1 MLSDRRP
8 ILLTNARIVDPSRDL
23 DIDGDLL
30 LADGVVRDARRGIGA
45 AGVPEGTEIIDC
57 RGRVVAPGLIDM
69 RAFVGEPGA
78 EYRETFAS
86 ASQAAAAGGVTT
98 IVSQPDTTPV
108 IDDPAMVDFVLR
120 RARDTAIVRVHP
132 MAALTKGING
142 AEMTEIGLLKAAGAV
157 AFTDGAKSVTNA
169 QVMRRAL
176 IYARDFDALIVHHTE
191 DPDLV
196 GEGVMNEGEFAA
208 RLGLVGVPTTAETVM
223 LERDIRLVA
232 LAQSRYHA
240 ASITCAESLE
250 VLRRAKEAGLPVTAA
265 ASINHL
271 TLNEIDVGS
280 YRTFCKVTPPLRRE
294 VDRKALAEALGSGL
308 IDVVMS
314 DHNPQDVETKR
325 LPFAEAAPGAIGIET
340 MLAASLRLVHGGDIT
355 LPALIKAM
363 STRPAELLG
372 PRRRH
377 AAAGQPRRRRGVRP
391 RRALGARP
399 RRPQVEMQEHA
410 VRRGAAHRPR
420 GAHHRRRT
428 DGVRIRVTLEFA
440 RRHRRACPGDPDHGA
455 RPCHIKRG
463 GRDKPGHDAHE

>member
-30 LADGVVRDARRGIGA
+30 LADGIVRDARRGIGA

-57 RGRVVAPGLIDM
+57 RGKVAAPGLIDM

-98 IVSQPDTTPV
+98 IVSQPDTSPA
-108 IDDPAMVDFVLR
+108 IDEPAMVDFVLR
-120 RARDTAIVRVHP
+120 RARDTAIVHVHP
-132 MAALTKGING
+132 MAALTKGIRG
-142 AEMTEIGLLKAAGAV
+142 LEMTEIGLLKAAGAV

-208 RLGLVGVPTTAETVM
+208 RLGLVGVPNTAETVI
-223 LERDIRLVA
+223 LERDVRLVA

-240 ASITCAESLE
+240 ASVTCADSLE
-250 VLRRAKEAGLPVTAA
+250 VLRRAKDAGLPVTAA
-265 ASINHL
+265 TSINHL

-294 VDRKALAEALGSGL
+294 ADRKALAAALASGL

-340 MLAASLRLVHGGDIT
+340 MLVTGLRLVHSGDIT
-355 LPALIKAM
+355 LPALLKAM

-372 PRRRH
+372 L
-377 AAAGQPRRRRGVRP
+377 AGGTLRPGSPADIVVLEPDAPWVLDPTELKSKCKNTPFDEARLQGRVVRTIV
-391 RRALGARP
+391 AG
-399 RRPQVEMQEHA
+399 
-410 VRRGAAHRPR
+410 
-420 GAHHRRRT
+420 RT
-428 DGVRIRVTLEFA
+428 VFEFV
-440 RRHRRACPGDPDHGA
+440 
-455 RPCHIKRG
+455 
-463 GRDKPGHDAHE
+463 

>member
-30 LADGVVRDARRGIGA
+30 IAEGVIRDARRGIGA

-57 RGRVVAPGLIDM
+57 RGRVAAPGLIDM

-98 IVSQPDTTPV
+98 IVSQPDTSPA
-108 IDDPAMVDFVLR
+108 IDEPAMVDFVLR
-120 RARDTAIVRVHP
+120 RARDTAIVHVHP
-132 MAALTKGING
+132 MAALTKGIRG
-142 AEMTEIGLLKAAGAV
+142 LEMTEIGLLKAAGAV

-208 RLGLVGVPTTAETVM
+208 RLGLVGIPNTAETVI

-240 ASITCAESLE
+240 ASVSCADSLE
-250 VLRRAKEAGLPVTAA
+250 VLRRAKDAGLPVTAA
-265 ASINHL
+265 TSINHL

-294 VDRKALAEALGSGL
+294 SDRKALAAALASGL

-340 MLAASLRLVHGGDIT
+340 MLAAALRLVHSGDIG
-355 LPALIKAM
+355 LSALLKAM

-372 PRRRH
+372 L
-377 AAAGQPRRRRGVRP
+377 AGGTLRP
-391 RRALGARP
+391 GSPAD
-399 RRPQVEMQEHA
+399 V
-410 VRRGAAHRPR
+410 V
-420 GAHHRRRT
+420 
-428 DGVRIRVTLEFA
+428 VF
-440 RRHRRACPGDPDHGA
+440 DPDAPWVLDPAELKSKCKNTPFDEA
-455 RPCHIKRG
+455 RLT
-463 GRDKPGHDAHE
+463 GRVVRTIVTGRTVYEFV